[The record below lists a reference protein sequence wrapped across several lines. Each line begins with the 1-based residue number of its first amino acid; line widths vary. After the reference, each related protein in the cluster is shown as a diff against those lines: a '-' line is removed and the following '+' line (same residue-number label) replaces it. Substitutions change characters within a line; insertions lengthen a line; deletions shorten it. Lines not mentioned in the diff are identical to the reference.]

1 MLRGSAQ
8 PKCQKLTSPR
18 PFAFAIMTID
28 QAEEVAMGNVNLE
41 TIVHVVTIVGGV
53 IALVLAGLQVAET
66 WIEIGEKMRKR
77 KREQRR

>member
-1 MLRGSAQ
+1 
-8 PKCQKLTSPR
+8 
-18 PFAFAIMTID
+18 
-28 QAEEVAMGNVNLE
+28 MGNVNLE